1 MIDKKFL
8 KKLETELEKR
18 IDLNKSFVQNDLD
31 SLDTFTLFSIF
42 EDMYKIKLKDNDF
55 KIIKNF
61 KDLKKKIKN

>member
-55 KIIKNF
+55 KTIKNF